1 MRWLVWVAAA
11 LSLAAQPRRAV
22 LIDIDGVGA
31 DTLARV
37 YGEGRLPH
45 LARIFDAA
53 RWFDGASTVVPSVT
67 MAAQA
72 SIATGTPP
80 ARHGIPGNEWY
91 DRDRHTLV
99 SYMTAAGVS
108 CVYGFTILGGPVC
121 STGLGNHD
129 LETPTMYEAASAAG
143 LDSVVVFN
151 QYWKGATR
159 PAIPTAAQ
167 ARTFTGGNQ
176 LDFRVF
182 DRQMTGRAIDEL
194 QTRGLPALLTIY
206 FTGADTIAHT
216 NGIAAQ
222 PDYLA
227 GAIDP
232 SVGSILAAIEALDPA
247 WKAHTLFVLTSDHGR
262 TDIAGHPADAHLKQD
277 LLALL
282 PAGSQIA
289 DNGGVLYVYM
299 NGPPPAGIEWP
310 DAVAAV
316 RPRSAQDPAR
326 AGDLILT
333 LRPGRYSGKTGGSQ
347 HGSVYPQDLA
357 VPILAAGPGVAPG
370 HSSEPVSVTRIART
384 IAEFVGFRMEG
395 ADPPLLLAPARPP
408 AATH

>member
-1 MRWLVWVAAA
+1 MWILAA
-11 LSLAAQPRRAV
+11 LPLAAQPRRAV
-22 LIDIDGVGA
+22 LIDIDGVRA
-31 DTLARV
+31 DTLSRV
-37 YGEGRLPH
+37 FGEGRLPN
-45 LARIFDAA
+45 LARIFGGA
-53 RWFDGASTVVPSVT
+53 RWFDHASTVIPSVT

-80 ARHGIPGNEWY
+80 SRHGIPGNEWY
-91 DRDRHTLV
+91 DRKAHALV
-99 SYMTAAGVS
+99 SYMNATGVS

-129 LETPTMYEAASAAG
+129 LEAPTMYEAASAAG

-167 ARTFTGGNQ
+167 ARTFTGGNK

-182 DRQMTGRAIDEL
+182 DEQMTARAIEAIGS
-194 QTRGLPALLTIY
+194 RGMPALLTLY

-216 NGIAAQ
+216 LGIAAQ

-232 SVGSILAAIEALDPA
+232 AIGRVLAAVEAADPE

-262 TDIAGHPADAHLKQD
+262 TDIAGHPEDARLKQD

-289 DNGGVLYVYM
+289 DNGGVLYVYL
-299 NGPPPAGIEWP
+299 NGPLPQGVEWP
-310 DAVAAV
+310 DAVAAA
-316 RPRSAQDPAR
+316 RPRSPADPAR

-333 LRPGRYSGKTGGSQ
+333 LRAGRYAGKTEGSQ
-347 HGSVYPQDLA
+347 HGGVYPEDLA
-357 VPILAAGPGVAPG
+357 VPIVVAGPGVAPG
-370 HSSEPVSVTRIART
+370 HSAETVSITRIART
-384 IAEFVGFRMEG
+384 FAEFLGFRMET
-395 ADPPLLLAPARPP
+395 ADPPLPLAAPREAG
-408 AATH
+408 TH